1 MSGFQYDLVVI
12 GAGSAGVRCSR
23 IASGLGAK
31 VAVIENRYL
40 GGTCVNVGC
49 IPKKLFVYA
58 SQFPELLAAANGY
71 GWKMEQQGLNW
82 NTLRDAKTKEIK
94 RLNGIYQ
101 SILDKAGVDAY
112 SGTAQITGPHSVVVD
127 GQTLNAERIVI
138 ATGGWPNENVYP
150 GAELAVNSNA
160 VFDLPELPRRV
171 IVEGGG
177 YIAVEFAGIFN
188 GLGCDTSLIYRGTQ
202 FLRGF
207 DDDVRSFLAKEM
219 HEKGVQL
226 NFSTEIAAIEKRDD
240 GALDVRFADGGST
253 VVDMVFSAIGRR
265 PMTDGLG
272 LENVDVHRRPDGTI
286 VVNDNFQTSEPSI
299 YALGDVVG
307 RMPLTPVALN
317 EGMALAKYL
326 YAQQPINLN
335 YDTIPT
341 AVFSQPEVATVGYTE
356 VGARHR
362 FGEIE
367 VFKSDFRPLKH
378 TLSGLPERTL
388 MKLIVAKES
397 QKVVGCHMVGEHA
410 AEIMQGIAIGINMGA
425 TKQDF
430 DATVGIH
437 PSAAEEFV
445 TMR

>member
-1 MSGFQYDLVVI
+1 MSEFEYDLVVV

-23 IASGLGAK
+23 VASSLGAK
-31 VAVIENRYL
+31 VAIIENRYL

-58 SQFPELLAAANGY
+58 SQFPELVAAAKGY
-71 GWKMEQQGLNW
+71 GWTMEQQGLNW
-82 NTLRDAKTKEIK
+82 AALRDAKTREIK
-94 RLNGIYQ
+94 RLNGVYQ
-101 SILDKAGVDAY
+101 SILDKASVHAY
-112 SGTAQITGPHSVVVD
+112 TGTARITGPHSVEVD
-127 GQTLNAERIVI
+127 GKSLVTQKIVI
-138 ATGGWPNENVYP
+138 ATGGWPNLNVYP
-150 GAELAVNSNA
+150 GAELAVTSND
-160 VFDLPELPRRV
+160 VFDLPELPQRV

-188 GLGCDTSLIYRGTQ
+188 GLGCETSLIYRGTQ

-207 DDDVRSFLAKEM
+207 DDDIRSFLAKEM
-219 HEKGVQL
+219 HEKGVEL
-226 NFSTEIAAIEKRDD
+226 NFSTEIAGIERRDD
-240 GALDVRFADGGST
+240 GALDVRFANGGSA

-272 LENVDVHRRPDGTI
+272 LENVNVHCNANGTI
-286 VVNDNFQTSEPSI
+286 VINDCFQTSEPSI

-326 YAQQPINLN
+326 FAKQPISLN

-341 AVFSQPEVATVGYTE
+341 AVFSQPEVATVGFTE

-367 VFKSDFRPLKH
+367 VFKSEFRPLKH

-388 MKLIVAKES
+388 MKLIVVKES

-410 AEIMQGIAIGINMGA
+410 AEIMQGIAIAMNMGA